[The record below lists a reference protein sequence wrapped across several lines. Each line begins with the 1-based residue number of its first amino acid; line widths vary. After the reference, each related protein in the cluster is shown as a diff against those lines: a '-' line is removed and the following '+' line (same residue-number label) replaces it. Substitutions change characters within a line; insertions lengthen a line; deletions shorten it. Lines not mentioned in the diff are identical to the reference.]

1 MQCLESLR
9 VIAYNVNGDEMN
21 EIMVCQTVMSR
32 KFRTNRKRPEAKQDI
47 SRFPEPGDGGD
58 QVATAKRLGL
68 DGAACG

>member
-1 MQCLESLR
+1 MAIRAAISKC
-9 VIAYNVNGDEMN
+9 IT
-21 EIMVCQTVMSR
+21 EIRVMSR